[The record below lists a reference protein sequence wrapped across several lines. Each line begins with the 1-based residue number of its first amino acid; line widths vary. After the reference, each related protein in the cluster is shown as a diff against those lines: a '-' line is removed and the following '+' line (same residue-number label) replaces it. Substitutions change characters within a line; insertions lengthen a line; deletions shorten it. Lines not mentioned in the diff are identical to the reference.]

1 MTKANQLVKTSSL
14 IYLIGA
20 FAIIPYE
27 TILGGVLLTVGI
39 LLLSYSFLSIEDLVS
54 KKGVITALAFL
65 AIFLGIIP
73 AVFLFMAVD
82 EISSYK
88 QNSMNSPPEDEIT
101 SEAKRI
107 DLLLK
112 IGLGMVI
119 ISGILFATST
129 WESFP
134 DVLKLFILILMG
146 VGFIGLSR
154 FSENT
159 LRIEKTTKAYYV
171 LGLTFFL
178 LTWIGIGVFGSVS
191 PWLTYTGEGKNL
203 VYFITF
209 FLLALCLHLVHYKF
223 NDKEYKYFEYI
234 TYYLCL
240 YHILAFIK
248 LDLIMITLIVTI
260 ISFLINYFYKK
271 DKMLLDLNQ
280 TLSYLY
286 FPVIITTA
294 CESKNILVL
303 ITSLVT
309 IFNLL
314 YLGTKTKNKLENIAS
329 VLISYILITTSI
341 LNLEL
346 DNSNIIIFIFNSLLY
361 FLLNHNKINREEH
374 TLKANQLYY
383 NIASTILVLSMEYY
397 TYKFIIF
404 ALLHGII
411 NYINCYITNKDS
423 STYDLK
429 YQPIT
434 IFIFGLS
441 IFTFVSR
448 KIVPDLNPIY
458 LFIIVTTIY
467 ATIDYLV
474 KDKKI
479 SNVYFIYLLIGA
491 ITTLLF
497 NLDELNLF
505 VAIALALLSV
515 YILFDRKQ
523 KNYIYN
529 YVFIQ
534 ICLFNLTSS
543 LIEAGIPT
551 MFGNLLLLG
560 IYGALTYAIKDKKL
574 RTANLISLVIPLYGI
589 VNCADLSYELQMI
602 VDNIFAF
609 YILFLIVTLIAKTD
623 ETKDTVAT
631 IGTSILFLSI
641 IGSGELLVGLYL
653 CILGAGI
660 LIYTH
665 NKQKYKKLFYTGVV
679 ITIINILVQLSDF
692 WTSLP
697 PWLYLLLIG
706 ISIIGF
712 VTYKEKKKLD
722 NKDIQQPT
730 KPKKEKPKLIVIDPQ
745 PEYSEKTEILED
757 FPLEVTKAEFCPFC
771 GTKNPGGNFCLN
783 CGKNLLIPKKK
794 NK

>member
-27 TILGGVLLTVGI
+27 TLLGGILLTVGV
-39 LLLSYSFLSIEDLVS
+39 LLLSYSFLSIEDLIS
-54 KKGVITALAFL
+54 KKGIITALAIL
-65 AIFLGIIP
+65 AIFLGAIP

-88 QNSMNSPPEDEIT
+88 KNSMNSPPEDEIS

-134 DVLKLFILILMG
+134 DILKLILLILMG
-146 VGFIGLSR
+146 VGFLGLSN

-159 LRIEKTTKAYYV
+159 LKIEKTTKAYYV

-178 LTWIGIGVFGSVS
+178 LTWIGIGVFGSIS
-191 PWLTYTGEGKNL
+191 PWLTYIGEGKNL

-209 FLLALCLHLVHYKF
+209 ILLAVCLYFVHNKF
-223 NDKEYKYFEYI
+223 KDQEYKYFEYI
-234 TYYLCL
+234 SLYLAL

-248 LDLIMITLIVTI
+248 LDLITITLVVTI
-260 ISFLINYFYKK
+260 ISLLINYFVK
-271 DKMLLDLNQ
+271 DQKELLD
-280 TLSYLY
+280 
-286 FPVIITTA
+286 FPVILTNA
-294 CESKNILVL
+294 CEMKNILVL

-309 IFNLL
+309 VINLL
-314 YLGTKTKNKLENIAS
+314 FISTQTKNKLENVAS
-329 VLISYILITTSI
+329 VVISYILIGAGI
-341 LNLEL
+341 LNLDFE
-346 DNSNIIIFIFNSLLY
+346 NTNIIIFVVYTLLY
-361 FLLNHNKINREEH
+361 FLLNHNKINREDH
-374 TLKANQLYY
+374 TLKANQLFY
-383 NIASTILVLSMEYY
+383 NIASTILIISMEYY

-404 ALLHGII
+404 ATLHGVI
-411 NYINCYITNKDS
+411 NYINCYITNKES
-423 STYDLK
+423 SLYDLR

-434 IFIFGLS
+434 IFVFGLS

-467 ATIDYLV
+467 AAIDYLV
-474 KDKKI
+474 KDKRI
-479 SNVYFIYLLIGA
+479 SKVYFIYLLIGA
-491 ITTLLF
+491 ITSLLF

-505 VAIALALLSV
+505 VAIALSLLSV
-515 YILFDRKQ
+515 YIFFDKKQ
-523 KNYIYN
+523 KNYILY

-551 MFGNLLLLG
+551 ILGHLLLLG
-560 IYGALTYAIKDKKL
+560 IYGALTYAVKDKQL

-589 VNCADLSYELQMI
+589 VNTADLSYELQII
-602 VDNIFAF
+602 VDNILSF

-631 IGTSILFLSI
+631 IGTAILFLSI
-641 IGSGELLVGLYL
+641 FSSGEILVGLYL
-653 CILGAGI
+653 CLLGAGI
-660 LIYTH
+660 LVYTS
-665 NKQKYKKLFYTGVV
+665 NKKKYKKLFYTGVA
-679 ITIINILVQLSDF
+679 ITVINILVQLADF
-692 WTSLP
+692 WSSIP

-722 NKDIQQPT
+722 NKDNLQP
-730 KPKKEKPKLIVIDPQ
+730 KPVKEKPRLIVEDPK
-745 PEYSEKTEILED
+745 PEYAEKTEILED
-757 FPLEVTKAEFCPFC
+757 LPLEVTKAEFCPYC

>member
-1 MTKANQLVKTSSL
+1 MTKANQLVKTSSF

-27 TILGGVLLTVGI
+27 TLLGGILLTVGV
-39 LLLSYSFLSIEDLVS
+39 LLLSYSILSIEDLIS
-54 KKGVITALAFL
+54 KKGIITALAIL
-65 AIFLGIIP
+65 AIFLGAIP
-73 AVFLFMAVD
+73 AVFLFMAVN

-88 QNSMNSPPEDEIT
+88 KNSMNSPPEDEIS

-129 WESFP
+129 WKSFP
-134 DVLKLFILILMG
+134 DILKLIILIIMG
-146 VGFIGLSR
+146 FGFLGLSN

-159 LRIEKTTKAYYV
+159 LKIEKTTKAYYV

-178 LTWIGIGVFGSVS
+178 LTWIGIGVFASIS

-209 FLLALCLHLVHYKF
+209 ILLAVCLYFVHNKF
-223 NDKEYKYFEYI
+223 KNQEYKYFEYI
-234 TYYLCL
+234 SLYLAL

-248 LDLIMITLIVTI
+248 LDLITITLIVTI
-260 ISFLINYFYKK
+260 LSLLINYFVK
-271 DKMLLDLNQ
+271 DQKELLDLNKN
-280 TLSYLY
+280 LSYLY

-309 IFNLL
+309 IINILFIS
-314 YLGTKTKNKLENIAS
+314 TKTKNKLENIAS
-329 VLISYILITTSI
+329 IVISYILIATSI
-341 LNLEL
+341 LNLDLE
-346 DNSNIIIFIFNSLLY
+346 NSNVIIFIIYTILY
-361 FLLNHNKINREEH
+361 LLLNHNKINREDH
-374 TLKANQLYY
+374 SLKANQLFY
-383 NIASTILVLSMEYY
+383 NIASTILILSMEYY

-404 ALLHGII
+404 ATLHGII
-411 NYINCYITNKDS
+411 NYINCYITNKS
-423 STYDLK
+423 SSLYDLR

-448 KIVPDLNPIY
+448 KIVLDLNPIY

-467 ATIDYLV
+467 AAIDYLV
-474 KDKKI
+474 KDNKI
-479 SNVYFIYLLIGA
+479 SKVYFIYLLVGSI
-491 ITTLLF
+491 ISLLF

-505 VAIALALLSV
+505 VSIALSLLSV
-515 YILFDRKQ
+515 YIFFDKKQ

-551 MFGNLLLLG
+551 ILGHLLLLA
-560 IYGALTYAIKDKKL
+560 IYGALTYTVKDKQL

-589 VNCADLSYELQMI
+589 VNTADLSYELQII
-602 VDNIFAF
+602 VDNILSF

-623 ETKDTVAT
+623 EAKDTVAT

-641 IGSGELLVGLYL
+641 FSSGEILVGLYL
-653 CILGAGI
+653 CLLGAGI
-660 LIYTH
+660 LIYTS
-665 NKQKYKKLFYTGVV
+665 NKKKYKKLFYTGVA
-679 ITIINILVQLSDF
+679 ITVINILVQLKDF
-692 WTSLP
+692 WSSIP

-722 NKDIQQPT
+722 NKDNPQP
-730 KPKKEKPKLIVIDPQ
+730 KQVKEKPRLIVENPK
-745 PEYSEKTEILED
+745 PEYAEKIELLED
-757 FPLEVTKAEFCPFC
+757 LPLEVEKAEFCPYC

-783 CGKNLLIPKKK
+783 CGQNLIISKKK

>member
-27 TILGGVLLTVGI
+27 PILGGVLLTVGI

-54 KKGVITALAFL
+54 KKTIIATLAIL
-65 AIFLGIIP
+65 AIFLGAIP

-88 QNSMNSPPEDEIT
+88 QNSMNSPPEDAIT

-134 DVLKLFILILMG
+134 DILKLIILILMG
-146 VGFIGLSR
+146 VGFLGLSR

-159 LRIEKTTKAYYV
+159 LKIEKTTKAYYV

-178 LTWIGIGVFGSVS
+178 LTWIGIGVFGSIS

-209 FLLALCLHLVHYKF
+209 VLLAVCLYFVYNKF
-223 NDKEYKYFEYI
+223 KDKEYKYFQYI
-234 TYYLCL
+234 SLYLAL

-248 LDLIMITLIVTI
+248 LDLITITLIITI
-260 ISFLINYFYKK
+260 ISLLINYFIK
-271 DKMLLDLNQ
+271 DQKELLDLNQ
-280 TLSYLY
+280 NLSYLY

-294 CESKNILVL
+294 MEQKNILVL
-303 ITSLVT
+303 ITSIVT
-309 IFNLL
+309 IINLL
-314 YLGTKTKNKLENIAS
+314 FISTKTKNKLENIAS
-329 VLISYILITTSI
+329 VIISYLLIEISI
-341 LNLEL
+341 LNLEI
-346 DNSNIIIFIFNSLLY
+346 SHTNIYIFIVSTVLY

-383 NIASTILVLSMEYY
+383 NIASTIVVLSMEYY

-411 NYINCYITNKDS
+411 NYVNCYITNKDS

-441 IFTFVSR
+441 VFAFVSK

-515 YILFDRKQ
+515 YIFFDKKQ
-523 KNYIYN
+523 KKYIYN

-560 IYGALTYAIKDKKL
+560 IYGALTYAIKDKQL
-574 RTANLISLVIPLYGI
+574 RTANLISLVVPLYGI

-631 IGTSILFLSI
+631 IGTAILFLSI
-641 IGSGELLVGLYL
+641 IGAGELLVGLYL

-660 LIYTH
+660 LIYTY
-665 NKQKYKKLFYTGVV
+665 NKQQYKKLFYTGVV
-679 ITIINILVQLSDF
+679 ITIINILVQLADF

-722 NKDIQQPT
+722 NKDIQQP
-730 KPKKEKPKLIVIDPQ
+730 KPKKERPKLIVNDPQ

-757 FPLEVTKAEFCPFC
+757 LPLEVTKAEFCPFC

>member
-1 MTKANQLVKTSSL
+1 MTKANQLIKTSSL

-27 TILGGVLLTVGI
+27 TLLGGMFLTVGI
-39 LLLSYSFLSIEDLVS
+39 LLLSYSFLNIEELVP
-54 KKGVITALAFL
+54 KKGVIAVLAFF

-73 AVFLFMAVD
+73 AIFLFMAVD

-88 QNSMNSPPEDEIT
+88 QNSINSPPDDEIT

-134 DVLKLFILILMG
+134 DILKLFILILMG
-146 VGFIGLSR
+146 VGFLGLSR

-159 LRIEKTTKAYYV
+159 LRIEKTTKAYYI

-178 LTWIGIGVFGSVS
+178 LTWIGIGVFGSIS

-223 NDKEYKYFEYI
+223 DDKEYKYFEYI
-234 TYYLCL
+234 SYYLCL
-240 YHILAFIK
+240 YHILAFMK

-271 DKMLLDLNQ
+271 DQMLLDLNQ

-294 CESKNILVL
+294 CETKNILVL
-303 ITSLVT
+303 ITSFAT

-314 YLGTKTKNKLENIAS
+314 YLGTKTKNQLENIAS
-329 VLISYILITTSI
+329 VLISYVLITTSI

-346 DNSNIIIFIFNSLLY
+346 SSSNIIIFIFNSLLY
-361 FLLNHNKINREEH
+361 LLINHNKINREKH

-383 NIASTILVLSMEYY
+383 NIASTIVVLSMEYY
-397 TYKFIIF
+397 NVKFIIF
-404 ALLHGII
+404 AFFHLVI
-411 NYINCYITNKDS
+411 NCINCYITNKEDS
-423 STYDLK
+423 IYDLR
-429 YQPIT
+429 YQPFSL
-434 IFIFGLS
+434 FIAGLS
-441 IFTFVSR
+441 IFNCFESF
-448 KIVPDLNPIY
+448 DLSPIY
-458 LFIIVTTIY
+458 LFAVIIVIY
-467 ATIDYLV
+467 AVIDYLV
-474 KDKKI
+474 KEERITK
-479 SNVYFIYLLIGA
+479 VYFTYLFFGTIL
-491 ITTLLF
+491 TLLF
-497 NLDELNLF
+497 NMGELNIFASIVLT
-505 VAIALALLSV
+505 LLSI
-515 YILFDRKQ
+515 YIYFDDKDN
-523 KNYIYN
+523 NYIYY
-529 YVFIQ
+529 YVLMLLSI
-534 ICLFNLTSS
+534 LNLTNSLKELGISS
-543 LIEAGIPT
+543 VLT
-551 MFGNLLLLG
+551 NLLLLG
-560 IYGALTYAIKDKKL
+560 VYGSLTYKVKNKNL
-574 RTANLISLVIPLYGI
+574 HTANLIALVLPLYGL
-589 VNCADLSYELQMI
+589 VNCADLSYEIQLI
-602 VDNIFAF
+602 TDNIFSL

-623 ETKDTVAT
+623 ETKDTVST
-631 IGTSILFLSI
+631 IGTAILSLTI
-641 IGSGELLVGLYL
+641 IFEQGILIGLYL
-653 CILGAGI
+653 CLLGAGI
-660 LIYTH
+660 LVYTSS
-665 NKQKYKKLFYTGVV
+665 KKKYKKLFYTGVA
-679 ITIINILVQLSDF
+679 ITIINILVQLSEF
-692 WTSLP
+692 WSAIP

-712 VTYKEKKKLD
+712 VTYKEKSKLD
-722 NKDIQQPT
+722 NKNNPQP
-730 KPKKEKPKLIVIDPQ
+730 PKEKPKIIVEEPKQ
-745 PEYSEKTEILED
+745 EYAEKTELLED
-757 FPLEVTKAEFCPFC
+757 LPLEVEKAEFCPYC

-783 CGKNLLIPKKK
+783 CGQNLIISKKK